1 MHSFKYLVT
10 AALFGLLLASAAQA
24 ADHGYVTTEPQ
35 DYPADNVF
43 RVNIESVNGKE
54 AISENTRVPVGENTV
69 VVSLVFNS
77 SWGTSMQE
85 TQDRI
90 YTQTMKLA
98 VEKGKTYFLGA
109 KVDTAAS
116 EAAQNDGSFW
126 EPVVVTT
133 RGH

>member
-1 MHSFKYLVT
+1 MNTFKYLVT
-10 AALFGLLLASAAQA
+10 TTLFSLLMANAAQA
-24 ADHGYVTTEPQ
+24 ADHGYITSEPEDHPTDQ
-35 DYPADNVF
+35 VF

-54 AISENTRVPVGENTV
+54 ALSENTRAPVGENTV

-77 SWGTSMQE
+77 SWGVGMQE

-90 YTQTMKLA
+90 YTKTMKLQ

-116 EAAQNDGSFW
+116 PEAQREGSFW
-126 EPVVVTT
+126 EPVVVESK
-133 RGH
+133 GH